1 MHRIDEKRGFRAALA
16 DGLQYFEAVDVGQ
29 FEVEDEEIEPL
40 ACPDMVDEL
49 AALGHALHLGIGD
62 G

>member
-1 MHRIDEKRGFRAALA
+1 MHGIDEKCRFWTALA
-16 DGLQYFEAVDVGQ
+16 NGLQHFEAVDVGQ
-29 FEVEDEEIEPL
+29 FEVEDEEIESL

-49 AALGHALHLGIGD
+49 AALGHALHFRVGD

>member
-1 MHRIDEKRGFRAALA
+1 MHRIDEKCRFRAALA

-29 FEVEDEEIEPL
+29 LEVEYEEVEVLSFGDE
-40 ACPDMVDEL
+40 ADEL
-49 AALGHALHLGIGD
+49 AALGHALHFRIGD